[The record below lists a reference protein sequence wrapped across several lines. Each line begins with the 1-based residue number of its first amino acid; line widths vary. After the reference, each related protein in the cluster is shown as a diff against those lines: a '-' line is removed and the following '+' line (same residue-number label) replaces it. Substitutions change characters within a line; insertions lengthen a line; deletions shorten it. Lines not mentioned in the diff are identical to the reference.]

1 MSSLPVL
8 FAAARASALNILF
21 PTQTGNELCIYIYYV
36 YIMYVL
42 CIYYVCIMYILCI
55 YYVYIMYNIYIYI
68 LLGIIEPQ
76 MQMLIRNAIF
86 APIDVQ
92 P

>member
-1 MSSLPVL
+1 MY
-8 FAAARASALNILF
+8 IL
-21 PTQTGNELCIYIYYV
+21 CMYYV

-42 CIYYVCIMYILCI
+42 CIYYAYIMYISCI
-55 YYVYIMYNIYIYI
+55 IYIYI

>member
-1 MSSLPVL
+1 M
-8 FAAARASALNILF
+8 
-21 PTQTGNELCIYIYYV
+21 YYV

-42 CIYYVCIMYILCI
+42 CIYYAYIMYISCI
-55 YYVYIMYNIYIYI
+55 IYIYI

>member
-1 MSSLPVL
+1 
-8 FAAARASALNILF
+8 
-21 PTQTGNELCIYIYYV
+21 
-36 YIMYVL
+36 MYVL

-55 YYVYIMYNIYIYI
+55 YYVYIMYNIYI